1 MDNLFYLYELT
12 LSNYI
17 NLDDDIYP
25 IYETLLIEFLKKH
38 YSIVS
43 SKEMLHQFILYL
55 HYELDCLFYRQPKYD
70 VRSEVNR
77 FDKSR
82 LKAEVK
88 KLSKQIQKKYLSLNK
103 KNI

>member
-1 MDNLFYLYELT
+1 
-12 LSNYI
+12 
-17 NLDDDIYP
+17 
-25 IYETLLIEFLKKH
+25 
-38 YSIVS
+38 
-43 SKEMLHQFILYL
+43 MLHQFILYL

-103 KNI
+103 KNSEENIKIIKKIYYNRPTKMIYII